1 MPASEI
7 SRSDDLRRENQRRIL
22 AALRVSSPQSRTE
35 LSAETGLS
43 ASTVTT
49 ITSALLE
56 RGFLVEAAQG
66 ASADAAQQQSRR
78 GRPQVALA
86 LNPAAATIGAVTVTL
101 NQLSVSLID
110 YSGNVIG
117 ETRVRVDTQ
126 HLAREAFSGRLAT
139 LLQGFVDANRSTAG
153 PLSQIVVA
161 VQGASDSAGTSLQ
174 WSPITPHRE
183 IAIGTELQS
192 HFGVPAQVENDANMM
207 ASALHA
213 DEPWR
218 FGDSFAT
225 ILLSHGIGMGMY
237 VKDRM
242 FTGIL
247 TSAAEFGHM
256 CHLPG
261 GSLCRCGRHGCI
273 EAYAGDYGIWR
284 NATGSSADTVPDQDF
299 DPDTMAGLARRA
311 RAGDSKACEAYRM
324 AGEAIGHGL
333 RSLFALLDPMPVAFV
348 GSGASAF
355 DLMEPMIRKSLG
367 QRGVGLSYED
377 PRLYCYPNDFELTR
391 RGTIVTALNALDRN
405 LQIVH
410 EARELENAG

>member
-1 MPASEI
+1 MSATEI

-22 AALRVSSPQSRTE
+22 SALRADSPQSRTG
-35 LSAETGLS
+35 LSAKTGLS

-56 RGFLVEAAQG
+56 SGILVEALP
-66 ASADAAQQQSRR
+66 ASVAEHAPQSRR

-86 LNPAAATIGAVTVTL
+86 LNPAAATIGALTVTL
-101 NQLSVSLID
+101 NQLSASLID

-117 ETRVRVDTQ
+117 ETRVRVNTQ
-126 HLAREAFSGRLAT
+126 HLERGAFSKRLAA
-139 LLQGFVDANRSTAG
+139 LLQEFVDANRSTAG

-161 VQGASDSAGTSLQ
+161 VQGTSDFARTCLQ

-183 IAIGTELQS
+183 IAIGAELHA
-192 HFGVPAQVENDANMM
+192 HFGVPAQVENDTNMM

-242 FTGIL
+242 FTG
-247 TSAAEFGHM
+247 TSSSAAEFGHM

-284 NATGSSADTVPDQDF
+284 KATGGNPNEVPEKDF
-299 DPDTMAGLARRA
+299 DPDTMAELAGRA
-311 RAGDSKACEAYRM
+311 RAGDEQAREAYLK

-348 GSGASAF
+348 GSGAAAF
-355 DLMEPMIRKSLG
+355 DLMEPMIRQSLG

-377 PRLYCYPNDFELTR
+377 PRLYCYPNEFELTR
-391 RGTIVTALNALDRN
+391 RGTVVTALNALDRN

-410 EARELENAG
+410 EARELENAD